1 MNILLKKLTEASGV
15 SGCEDSVRD
24 IIIEEIKPF
33 CDSLKIDKMGNLIA
47 FKKGALSKK
56 KKIMLGAHM
65 DEVGFMIK
73 SIDENGAL
81 KFMTAGSIDR
91 RVLIGKRVLVGKD
104 RIPGAIAYKAVHNQ
118 REEYEV
124 LPKVEQLSIDI
135 GCSDK
140 KETEKFVSIGDYAVF
155 DTKYEE
161 RGDILKGKA
170 FDDRFGCYAI
180 IEIFKKKHKHDIY
193 GAFFVQEEVGL
204 RGSAPSAA
212 FIEPDYAI
220 VLEGTSAADMPH
232 ERDEADFPQMQKGVV
247 VTISDRT
254 FFANR
259 NFLSLVQKTA
269 KENRIKFQFKQP
281 QVGGTDAGMI
291 HVSNGGIMTMVFAV
305 PSRYIHS
312 PVCFASRADLESM
325 IQLTMKTINTIK

>member
-1 MNILLKKLTEASGV
+1 MNTLLKRLTEASGV
-15 SGCEDSVRD
+15 SGCEESVRD
-24 IIIEEIKPF
+24 IIIEEIKPL
-33 CDSLKIDKMGNLIA
+33 CDTLKIDKMGNLIA
-47 FKKGALSKK
+47 FKRGSSEKRKK
-56 KKIMLGAHM
+56 VMVGAHM

-73 SIDENGAL
+73 SIDDNGAL

-91 RVLIGKRVLVGKD
+91 RVLIGKRVLVGKE

-118 REEYEV
+118 RGEYET

-135 GCSDK
+135 GCSEK
-140 KETEKFVSIGDYAVF
+140 KEAEKFVSVGDYAVF
-155 DTKYEE
+155 ATNYEE

-180 IEIFKKKHKHDIY
+180 IELFKTKHKHDLY

-204 RGSAPSAA
+204 RGSAPSAVS
-212 FIEPDYAI
+212 IEPDYAI

-232 ERDEADFPQMQKGVV
+232 EKDEADFPQMQKGVV

-259 NFLSLVQKTA
+259 DFLSLVKKTA
-269 KENRIKFQFKQP
+269 KDNKIKMQFKQP
-281 QVGGTDAGMI
+281 QIGGTDAGMI
-291 HVSNGGIMTMVFAV
+291 HVANGGIQTMVFAV

-312 PVCFASRADLESM
+312 PVCFASKSDLNGM
-325 IQLTMKTINTIK
+325 IELAKKTINSLK

>member
-1 MNILLKKLTEASGV
+1 MNTLLKRLTEASGV
-15 SGCEDSVRD
+15 SGCEESVRD
-24 IIIEEIKPF
+24 IIIEEIKPL
-33 CDSLKIDKMGNLIA
+33 CDTLKIDKMGNLIA
-47 FKKGALSKK
+47 FKRGSSEKRKK
-56 KKIMLGAHM
+56 VMVGAHM

-73 SIDENGAL
+73 SIDDNGAL

-91 RVLIGKRVLVGKD
+91 RVLIGKRVLVGKE

-118 REEYEV
+118 RGEYET

-135 GCSDK
+135 GCSEK
-140 KETEKFVSIGDYAVF
+140 KEAEKFVSVGDYAVF
-155 DTKYEE
+155 ATNYEE

-180 IEIFKKKHKHDIY
+180 IELFKTKHKHDLY

-204 RGSAPSAA
+204 RGSAPSAVS
-212 FIEPDYAI
+212 IEPDYAI

-232 ERDEADFPQMQKGVV
+232 EKDEADFPQMQKGVV

-259 NFLSLVQKTA
+259 DFLSLVKKTA
-269 KENRIKFQFKQP
+269 KDNKIKMQFKQP
-281 QVGGTDAGMI
+281 QIGGTDAGMI
-291 HVSNGGIMTMVFAV
+291 HVANGGIQTMVFAV

-312 PVCFASRADLESM
+312 PVCYASKSDLNGM
-325 IQLTMKTINTIK
+325 IELAKKTINSLK

>member
-1 MNILLKKLTEASGV
+1 MNTLLKKLTEIHGV
-15 SGCEDSVRD
+15 SGNEDSVRE
-24 IIIEEIKPF
+24 IIIEEVKPF
-33 CDSLKIDKMGNLIA
+33 CDTLRIDKMGNLIA
-47 FKKGALSKK
+47 FKKGTGKDRK
-56 KKIMLGAHM
+56 RIMLGAHM
-65 DEVGFMIK
+65 DEVGFMVK
-73 SIDENGAL
+73 SIDDNGAL

-118 REEYEV
+118 KGEYDV

-135 GCSDK
+135 GFSDK
-140 KETEKFVSIGDYAVF
+140 KEAEKAVSVGDYVIF
-155 DTKYEE
+155 DTEYEE

-180 IEIFKKKHKHDIY
+180 IEIMKSKHKHDIY

-204 RGSAPSAA
+204 RGSSASTYS
-212 FIEPDYAI
+212 IKPDYAI

-232 ERDEADFPQMQKGVV
+232 EKDEADFPQMQKGVV

-254 FFANR
+254 FFANKE
-259 NFLSLVQKTA
+259 FLAFVIKTA
-269 KENRIKFQFKQP
+269 KENKIKMQFKQP
-281 QVGGTDAGMI
+281 MIGGTDAGMI
-291 HVSNGGIMTMVFAV
+291 HKTKTGVKTMVFAV

-312 PVCFASRADLESM
+312 PVCYASMSDLESM
-325 IQLTMKTINTIK
+325 IELAKKTINNIK